1 MYNIIEVGEIM
12 KYEISNNIINEYIVN
27 KSRFICLL
35 QKVYDVND
43 INNILNDIKKEYK
56 GANHYC
62 YAYIIN
68 NMEKCSDDGEPGGTA
83 GLPIL
88 NVLKKNNLTNILCVV
103 VRYFGGIKLGA
114 GGLVRAYSTSVS
126 ESLKLVSI
134 NEYVKFDTIEVIT
147 NYENI
152 KDLEY
157 LLKDYDVID
166 KKFLE
171 DIHFIVKI
179 PSDKL
184 DSIVSN
190 LSKKYNVKRE
200 QN

>member
-1 MYNIIEVGEIM
+1 M
-12 KYEISNNIINEYIVN
+12 KYEIDKNVSNEYVIN

-35 QKVYDVND
+35 YKIYD
-43 INNILNDIKKEYK
+43 INDVTTIFDEVKKEYK
-56 GANHYC
+56 GATHYC
-62 YAYIIN
+62 YAYVVDN
-68 NMEKCSDDGEPGGTA
+68 REKCSDDGEPGGTA

-88 NVLKKNNLTNILCVV
+88 NVLKKNNLTNILCIV

-126 ESLKLVSI
+126 EALKLVSI
-134 NEYVKFDTIEVIT
+134 NEYVKFETIEIIT

-157 LLKDYDVID
+157 LLKNYQIIE
-166 KKFLE
+166 KKYEE

-179 PSDKL
+179 PID
-184 DSIVSN
+184 N
-190 LSKKYNVKRE
+190 LETVINHLSQKYNVKRGSI
-200 QN
+200 N

>member
-12 KYEISNNIINEYIVN
+12 KYEISNNIINEYVIN

-35 QKVYDVND
+35 HKIYDTND

-56 GANHYC
+56 GATHYC
-62 YAYIIN
+62 YAYVID

-126 ESLKLVSI
+126 EALKLVSI
-134 NEYVKFDTIEVIT
+134 NEYIKFETIEVIT

-157 LLKDYDVID
+157 LLKDYEITD

-171 DIHFIVKI
+171 DIHFIVRVPI
-179 PSDKL
+179 DKL
-184 DSIVSN
+184 DSVIN
-190 LSKKYNVKRE
+190 HLNKKYIVKRE
-200 QN
+200 QI

>member
-1 MYNIIEVGEIM
+1 MR
-12 KYEISNNIINEYIVN
+12 YEIVNNVVNEYIIN

-35 QKVYDVND
+35 YKIYDVND
-43 INNILNDIKKEYK
+43 VNNILDDIKKEYK
-56 GANHYC
+56 GATHYC
-62 YAYIIN
+62 YSYIIDN
-68 NMEKCSDDGEPGGTA
+68 KEKCSDDGEPGGTA

-114 GGLVRAYSTSVS
+114 GGLVRAYSTSVI
-126 ESLKLVSI
+126 EALKIASI
-134 NEYVKFDTIEVIT
+134 IEYVKFETIEVIT

-152 KDLEY
+152 RDLEY
-157 LLKDYDVID
+157 LLKDYEIID
-166 KKFLE
+166 KNFLD

-179 PSDKL
+179 PID
-184 DSIVSN
+184 N
-190 LSKKYNVKRE
+190 LESVINHLNQKYIVKRG

>member
-1 MYNIIEVGEIM
+1 M
-12 KYEISNNIINEYIVN
+12 KYEIDKNVSNEYIIN

-35 QKVYDVND
+35 YKIYDVND
-43 INNILNDIKKEYK
+43 VTTIFDEVKKEYK
-56 GANHYC
+56 GATHYC
-62 YAYIIN
+62 YAYIVDN
-68 NMEKCSDDGEPGGTA
+68 KEKCSDDGEPGGTA

-88 NVLKKNNLTNILCVV
+88 NVLKKNNLTNILCIV

-126 ESLKLVSI
+126 EALKLVSI
-134 NEYVKFDTIEVIT
+134 KEYVKFETIVVIT

-157 LLKDYDVID
+157 LLREYEIIE
-166 KKFLE
+166 KKFEE

-179 PSDKL
+179 PIDELESV
-184 DSIVSN
+184 IN
-190 LSKKYNVKRE
+190 HLSQKYNVKRGPI
-200 QN
+200 N

>member
-1 MYNIIEVGEIM
+1 M
-12 KYEISNNIINEYIVN
+12 KYEISNNIINEYIIN

-35 QKVYDVND
+35 QKVYDVDD

-56 GANHYC
+56 GATHYC
-62 YAYIIN
+62 YAYVVN

-88 NVLKKNNLTNILCVV
+88 NVLKKNNLTNILCIVI
-103 VRYFGGIKLGA
+103 RYFGGIKLGA

-126 ESLKLVSI
+126 EALKLVSI
-134 NEYVKFDTIEVIT
+134 NEYIKFETIEVIT

-157 LLKDYDVID
+157 LLKNYEIID
-166 KKFLE
+166 KIFLE
-171 DIHFIVKI
+171 EIHFVVKI
-179 PSDKL
+179 PNDKL
-184 DSIVSN
+184 ESVVSN

-200 QN
+200 QI